1 MNYSVF
7 FVRVKNRYVETQNA
21 KWVICIKDEKKWNS
35 IENEPERRAQIK
47 LIFSKRPR
55 QYRNIATEVETPI
68 IAEGL
73 RSAYETAL
81 DLRDKHRREGR
92 LVKIHATEKIS
103 SCRVYLFRLNQ
114 TVWKDKSYIKFN
126 SHVNLDNPPEAFYVG
141 MTSLSIEERYGRHQ
155 ATPVDQKDITTKW
168 GKTYFLQS
176 FVKSFDEAAQKLRD
190 EFSQTTATHRG
201 VEDLNFWEAQINE
214 LEFAEW
220 LRSQGYG
227 AYAK

>member
-1 MNYSVF
+1 MKYSVL

-21 KWVICIKDEKKWNS
+21 KCVICIKDEKKWNS

-68 IAEGL
+68 ITAGL
-73 RSAYETAL
+73 RLAYETAL
-81 DLRDKHRREGR
+81 ELRDKHRREGR

-141 MTSLSIEERYGRHQ
+141 MTSLSIEERYCRHQ
-155 ATPVDQKDITTKW
+155 ATPVDQNDITTKC

-220 LRSQGYG
+220 LRAHGYG